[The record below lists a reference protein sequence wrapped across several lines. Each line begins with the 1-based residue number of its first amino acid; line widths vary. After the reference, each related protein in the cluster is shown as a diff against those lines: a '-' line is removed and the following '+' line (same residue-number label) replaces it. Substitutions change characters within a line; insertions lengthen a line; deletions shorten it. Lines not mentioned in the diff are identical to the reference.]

1 MIFKMEEA
9 SDQVW
14 NFKLTLLVKWKF
26 VEGRIKFVEGQ
37 IFSVS
42 FLLPLCKIIGHIH
55 IFIEI

>member
-1 MIFKMEEA
+1 MEEA